1 MKLILLSAA
10 VLATFGLPAP
20 AATISIDAPTAAN
33 GSFDVVVQATDL
45 WAGRDPSTDGIISYG
60 FDIAIGNPFLL
71 TFDGAD
77 SGPLFDPATTEP
89 GTDVFGAASGF
100 FISDPVPEPLILAIL
115 HFTRIGVGSVDIT
128 ISSDLSNL
136 FQGLQFLN
144 EPFAEPIAGTVD
156 IADAPEP
163 ATFVIAAL
171 GLAALGIRRRKR
183 PLDRMPELGDSGL
196 LARLQVQ
203 PQLLFQVR
211 HAASQVVDR
220 LAFRV
225 GQVSVLQRSAF
236 GPHAHHSPR
245 HSHYR
250 GIVRNRV
257 HHYRTRANLDV
268 VADPDIAQNLGARP
282 HHHAVA
288 QRRMPLAFLAART
301 AQRHVLVQQH
311 VIADFGGFADH
322 HTHAM
327 VDKKTPANGGAGM
340 DFDAGH
346 KTGEL

>member
-183 PLDRMPELGDSGL
+183 PLDRMP
-196 LARLQVQ
+196 
-203 PQLLFQVR
+203 
-211 HAASQVVDR
+211 
-220 LAFRV
+220 
-225 GQVSVLQRSAF
+225 
-236 GPHAHHSPR
+236 
-245 HSHYR
+245 
-250 GIVRNRV
+250 
-257 HHYRTRANLDV
+257 
-268 VADPDIAQNLGARP
+268 
-282 HHHAVA
+282 
-288 QRRMPLAFLAART
+288 
-301 AQRHVLVQQH
+301 
-311 VIADFGGFADH
+311 
-322 HTHAM
+322 
-327 VDKKTPANGGAGM
+327 
-340 DFDAGH
+340 
-346 KTGEL
+346 